1 MKIIRKQEDNISE
14 KLKYT
19 NIKRNADTNHSLLY
33 VCQGS
38 TPFGFVTVSSALSK
52 PKVVTGAKGNHWW
65 HLQYSNIS
73 DPASTEFL
81 PELG

>member
-1 MKIIRKQEDNISE
+1 MKIIRKRGDKISE
-14 KLKYT
+14 KFQYT

-52 PKVVTGAKGNHWW
+52 LKVVTGAKGNHGGICNTATS
-65 HLQYSNIS
+65 QTQQVQSS
-73 DPASTEFL
+73 SQS
-81 PELG
+81 